1 MKNAVLL
8 GIMASGKT
16 SAGKILAKKLS
27 FCFFDSDQLAEKI
40 EGMSIKE
47 IFEKKGEAYFR
58 RLKKKVLSGLSKEKN
73 AVIAAGG
80 GAIKDGANVRALKKN
95 GVIVCLLSSPEA
107 ILKRTG
113 KGRLRP
119 LLNSG
124 DRKEKVETLIRERFP
139 LYAKHAD
146 ILLDT
151 SKLTPKS
158 TAEAV
163 LGLLSY

>member
-1 MKNAVLL
+1 
-8 GIMASGKT
+8 
-16 SAGKILAKKLS
+16 
-27 FCFFDSDQLAEKI
+27 
-40 EGMSIKE
+40 MSIKE

-58 RLKKKVLSGLSKEKN
+58 GIEKKVLSALSKEKN

-80 GAIKDGANVRALKKN
+80 VAVKDDANVRALKKN

-107 ILKRTG
+107 ILKRLG
-113 KGRLRP
+113 KGRSRP

-124 DRKEKVETLIRERFP
+124 NRKGKVETIIRDRFP
-139 LYAKHAD
+139 LYVKYAD

-158 TAEAV
+158 AAEAV